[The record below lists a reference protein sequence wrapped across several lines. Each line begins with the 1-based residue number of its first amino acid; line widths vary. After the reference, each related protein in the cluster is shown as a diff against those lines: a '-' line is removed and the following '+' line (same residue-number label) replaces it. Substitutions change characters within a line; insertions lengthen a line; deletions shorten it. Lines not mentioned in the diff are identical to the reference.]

1 VLPAGSLSINAFY
14 NGDTNFGAS
23 SASVPQSVN
32 VASTTTALTS
42 TPNPSSLNQTVT
54 FTATVTG
61 QYGGTPG
68 GTVTF
73 TEGSTILGSAA
84 AYSGRAMITAAFSA
98 AGTYPVIATYS
109 GDVSDGASASAAL
122 NQVVTDIPTTTAL
135 ASSGSPSLTGQTVTF
150 TATVTP
156 NSGAIPD
163 GETVTFNDGGA
174 AIGTGVTKS
183 GAATF
188 ATAALIAGAHVIA
201 AVYAGDASYQTSTSK
216 SLLQVVNHNTSA
228 TTLVPS
234 ANPSVYG
241 QALTLTVTV
250 TPVTGSVVPTGN
262 VIFKNGSSPLGSVAL
277 VNGSAPFTTSALA
290 AGSLPLTA
298 SYSGDAN
305 YTASSA
311 ALTQVVNQAST
322 TTALIS
328 NPNPSSLSQAVTFT
342 ATVAA
347 QYQAAITGSVTFM
360 NGSATLGSA
369 PLAKNKAI
377 LTSAFSAAGT
387 DSITAVY
394 TGDANNLT
402 SSSQA
407 LSQVVTNAPTT
418 TTVASSGSPA
428 FDGQPVT
435 FTATVTSSYGAIPN
449 GELVTFY
456 DSGTSIGAGNTQG
469 GAASM
474 TTSSMTAGAHIIT
487 ATYAGD
493 SSFESSTSKAINQTI
508 SLNTTTILLTT
519 NANPAAYGLP
529 VTFTATVSSVLSGG
543 PTPTGTVTFKNGT
556 VAIGVATL
564 NPQGSATLTTV
575 TLGAGVYAI
584 TVAYNGDTSSAKS
597 TSGTLNQTVNAAAT
611 TTQLVSSVSPAAL
624 GESIVFTAIVRSA
637 TAFATGSVT
646 FAAGSTVLGT
656 ATLVTGSAMLA
667 VATLPASAS
676 TVTATYT
683 GSANV
688 AGSAASM
695 IQSVE

>member
-1 VLPAGSLSINAFY
+1 
-14 NGDTNFGAS
+14 
-23 SASVPQSVN
+23 
-32 VASTTTALTS
+32 
-42 TPNPSSLNQTVT
+42 VT
-54 FTATVTG
+54 
-61 QYGGTPG
+61 
-68 GTVTF
+68 
-73 TEGSTILGSAA
+73 
-84 AYSGRAMITAAFSA
+84 
-98 AGTYPVIATYS
+98 
-109 GDVSDGASASAAL
+109 
-122 NQVVTDIPTTTAL
+122 
-135 ASSGSPSLTGQTVTF
+135 
-150 TATVTP
+150 
-156 NSGAIPD
+156 
-163 GETVTFNDGGA
+163 
-174 AIGTGVTKS
+174 
-183 GAATF
+183 
-188 ATAALIAGAHVIA
+188 
-201 AVYAGDASYQTSTSK
+201 
-216 SLLQVVNHNTSA
+216 
-228 TTLVPS
+228 
-234 ANPSVYG
+234 
-241 QALTLTVTV
+241 
-250 TPVTGSVVPTGN
+250 
-262 VIFKNGSSPLGSVAL
+262 FKNGSSPIGSVAL

-290 AGSLPLTA
+290 AGSLALTA

-305 YTASSA
+305 YAASSA
-311 ALTQVVNQAST
+311 ALTQVVSQAST
-322 TTALIS
+322 TTALTS
-328 NPNPSSLSQAVTFT
+328 NPNPSSLSQTVTFT

-360 NGSATLGSA
+360 NGSTTLGSA
-369 PLAKNKAI
+369 PIAKNKATF
-377 LTSAFSAAGT
+377 TSAFSTAGT
-387 DSITAVY
+387 DPITAVY

-418 TTVASSGSPA
+418 TTVTSSGSPA

-456 DSGTSIGAGNTQG
+456 DSGTRIGAGNTQG
-469 GAASM
+469 GAATM
-474 TTSSMTAGAHIIT
+474 TTSSLTAGAHTIT

-493 SSFESSTSKAINQTI
+493 SSFEASTSKAINQTI

-529 VTFTATVSSVLSGG
+529 VTFTVTVSSVLSGG

-556 VAIGVATL
+556 VALGVATL

-624 GESIVFTAIVRSA
+624 GESVTFTAIVRSA

-656 ATLVTGSAMLA
+656 ATLATGSAKLA
-667 VATLPASAS
+667 VATLPAGAS